1 MKIAVSA
8 RSFCK
13 NKILRT
19 QLLESFNDVQF
30 LMSEGVPDAHDLAKI
45 DKNIKALIIGTEVI
59 NEDILKRFPKLEF
72 ISKYGVGLDN
82 IDFEALN
89 KLGIQFGYTA
99 GVNRLCVAELTLSF
113 MLGLAHNVFLKGIP
127 LKSGNWDKNGGIQL
141 TGKKVGVIGCG
152 NVGQSLLKLL
162 QPFNCELLINDIE
175 DRTTVI
181 QSFNAR
187 QTSKEEIFKTCR
199 FITLHTPLNQETYHM
214 INERSID
221 LMNHE
226 SFLINTARGSL
237 VKHSALK
244 HALSRNSI
252 CGAALDVF
260 ELEPPDD
267 LEFLKLPNLMTTPH
281 IGGNAIEAQLN
292 MGQSSIKQLRS
303 YFNLQ
308 ETT

>member
-13 NKILRT
+13 NQILRS
-19 QLLESFNDVQF
+19 QLLKYFNDVQF
-30 LMSEGVPDAHDLAKI
+30 LISERVPNRYDLATI
-45 DKNIKALIIGTEVI
+45 DKNIKALIIGTEII
-59 NEDILKRFPKLEF
+59 NEDVLRSFPKLEF

-99 GVNRLCVAELTLSF
+99 GVNRLCVAELALGF
-113 MLGLAHNVFLKGIP
+113 MLGLAHNIFLKGIP

-141 TGKKVGVIGCG
+141 SGKKVGVIGCG

-175 DRTTVI
+175 DRTALI
-181 QSFNAR
+181 QAFNAR

-199 FITLHTPLNQETYHM
+199 FITLHTPLNQDTYHM
-214 INERSID
+214 MNESTIN
-221 LMNHE
+221 LMNND
-226 SFLINTARGSL
+226 SFLINTARGGL
-237 VKHSALK
+237 IKQSALK
-244 HALSRNSI
+244 HALSQNSI
-252 CGAALDVF
+252 SGAALDVF

-267 LEFLKLPNLMTTPH
+267 LEFMQLPNLMTTPH

-292 MGQSSIKQLRS
+292 MGQSAIKHLRD
-303 YFNLQ
+303 YFNI
-308 ETT
+308 